1 MSRDSHGT
9 GLDGMMILAMAT
21 RLPDLVP
28 TVTFDETDHF
38 PNLHGNSLSEDFVC
52 TKEQQTFIGAI
63 VWASVFGHRPTS
75 AHDTASCNVPEAV
88 LERIRD
94 A

>member
-63 VWASVFGHRPTS
+63 VWAIVGSYRQPVVHRF
-75 AHDTASCNVPEAV
+75 C
-88 LERIRD
+88 R
-94 A
+94 